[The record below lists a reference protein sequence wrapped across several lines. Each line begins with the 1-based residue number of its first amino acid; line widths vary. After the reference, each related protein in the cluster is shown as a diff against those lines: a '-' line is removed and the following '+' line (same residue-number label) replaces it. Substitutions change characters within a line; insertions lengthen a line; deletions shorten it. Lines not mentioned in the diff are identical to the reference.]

1 MKQNKVEV
9 VEQKEPK
16 LHHIHQ
22 PEYEFQSIWNE
33 DNYEYEIIFTA
44 TKCTEHFN
52 KKYKDGD
59 TLVLSLDEMD
69 VEALYNDLRSV
80 LIQRAK
86 QKLNTLVEQD
96 IAYWKADS
104 DMTEKEYF
112 DRDEILYDKRGNRK
126 ELKFK

>member
-9 VEQKEPK
+9 EQREPNV
-16 LHHIHQ
+16 HHIHQ
-22 PEYEFQSIWNE
+22 PEYDLHSAWND
-33 DNYEYEIIFTA
+33 DNYEFEIAFTA

-59 TLVLSLDEMD
+59 TLVLSLEEMY
-69 VEALYNDLRSV
+69 VEALYHDLRSV

-96 IAYWKADS
+96 IAFWKADT

-112 DRDEILYDKRGNRK
+112 DRDERLYDKRGNIK

>member
-1 MKQNKVEV
+1 MKQKEVEV
-9 VEQKEPK
+9 EQREPK
-16 LHHIHQ
+16 VHHIHQ
-22 PEYEFQSIWNE
+22 PEYDLHSEWND
-33 DNYEYEIIFTA
+33 DNYEFEIAFTA

-59 TLVLSLDEMD
+59 TLVLSLEEMY
-69 VEALYNDLRSV
+69 VEALYHDLRSV

-96 IAYWKADS
+96 IAFWKADT

-112 DRDEILYDKRGNRK
+112 DRDERLYDKRGNRK

>member
-9 VEQKEPK
+9 KQREPK
-16 LHHIHQ
+16 FHHIHQ
-22 PEYEFQSIWNE
+22 PEYDLHSAWND
-33 DNYEYEIIFTA
+33 DNYEFEIAFTA
-44 TKCTEHFN
+44 TKFTEQFN

-59 TLVLSLDEMD
+59 TLVLSLEEMY
-69 VEALYNDLRSV
+69 VEALYHDLRRV

-96 IAYWKADS
+96 IAFWKADT

-112 DRDEILYDKRGNRK
+112 DRDERLYDKRGNRK
-126 ELKFK
+126 